1 MLSLN
6 DDTTHIGAKRETNA
20 QRIVSY
26 VMEAMPAPRDW
37 GIEPSIAKGRGHM
50 SLISGRIEFVRL
62 NISLADRIYVTP
74 EPEQLEPEISP
85 ADMDPAD
92 KIIGE
97 NRKRRVYSRE
107 NDVDLFA
114 LEKQIKNKM
123 SGARGSSSYELSE
136 DERFVKSSYRS
147 SKEIH
152 RIHFEL
158 EQLTNRLMFN
168 LIELTAI
175 TLFLGAIELVPF
187 FGLPFPSIFTPNGS
201 PLTYLLV
208 SLVGLAFAAYV
219 SISDIIAGVK
229 NIAKKKF
236 NTRTVLSVAIIAEL
250 LHIIYMLVML
260 LAFGNTAT
268 NSFAAPVCF
277 AVTIYTANRLMH
289 TMRVARGFGF
299 AARRGTHCELL
310 AADDSPIAVDLR
322 LAAGGGSA
330 RVSYM
335 VRTKHLSGYFK
346 NACREDHVSLIMSRL
361 YPYLLSVSLAAAIV
375 GGICGGLRG
384 DSPISVGFSAICAAL
399 VTSVPV
405 TGLLCLEIPLSIT
418 SKRLL
423 KGGTLLNGWN
433 AVNKF
438 GDTDAFAINTT
449 DLFPRGSIKVRK
461 ALAVSDMEIEQVTA
475 VAASVVIA
483 SGGALAE
490 VFGELIQDETRLR
503 GSVDG
508 IFYENELGISAWLKE
523 KRILV
528 GNRDMMEIHS
538 VIIPNGGLARLDEFE
553 AMAERPGHQV
563 LYVAVNNKLMGVYLL
578 EYKASTAVRNA
589 LVQIISDG
597 TNLMIYTCD
606 ANINVQLITRVFDLP
621 PRFISILDNEGSRVY
636 DSVTYAVTDSEE
648 ALLATNG
655 SFKALSAGIRAAVRL
670 KETQRLGIMVQSVCF
685 GIGFL
690 FVVILSSIS
699 PYAIDAAQV
708 VIMQVVFVVISLFSV
723 LRAL

>member
-1 MLSLN
+1 MSVN
-6 DDTTHIGAKRETNA
+6 DDTTHIGARKEADA
-20 QRIVSY
+20 QRIVSC

-37 GIEPSIAKGRGHM
+37 GIEPSIAKGKGHM
-50 SLISGRIEFVRL
+50 RLIQGRIEFVRL
-62 NISLADRIYVTP
+62 DISPADRIYVPPDTDDI
-74 EPEQLEPEISP
+74 EPEISP
-85 ADMDPAD
+85 TDMDPAD
-92 KIIGE
+92 RIIGDD
-97 NRKRRVYSRE
+97 RKRMVHNRE

-114 LEKQIKNKM
+114 LEKQIKNKL
-123 SGARGSSSYELSE
+123 GAARGSSSYELSE
-136 DERFVKSSYRS
+136 DERFVKANYRS

-158 EQLTNRLMFN
+158 EQLTNRLMFS
-168 LIELTAI
+168 LIELAVI
-175 TLFLGAIELVPF
+175 TVFLSVIELFPA
-187 FGLPFPSIFTPNGS
+187 FGLPFPSIFTPEGS
-201 PLTYLLV
+201 SLTYLLV
-208 SLVGLAFAAYV
+208 SLGGLVFSAYI
-219 SISDIIAGVK
+219 SISDIMAGLK
-229 NIAKKKF
+229 NIVKKKF

-260 LAFGNTAT
+260 LNFGRTAT

-346 NACREDHVSLIMSRL
+346 NACREDSVSIIMSRL
-361 YPYLLSVSLAAAIV
+361 YPYLLAASLAAAVV
-375 GGICGGLRG
+375 GAIRGAFRG
-384 DSPISVGFSAICAAL
+384 DSFISVGFSALCAAL
-399 VTSVPV
+399 VTSVPI

-423 KGGTLLNGWN
+423 RTGALLNGWN
-433 AVNKF
+433 SVDKF

-461 ALAVSDMEIEQVTA
+461 ALAVSDMEIEEVTA

-490 VFGELIQDETRLR
+490 VFGELIHDECKLR

-508 IFYENELGISAWLKE
+508 IFYENELGISAWLQE

-528 GNRDMMEIHS
+528 GNREMMETHR

-553 AMAERPGHQV
+553 AMVKRPGHQM

-578 EYKASTAVRNA
+578 EYKASAAVRNA

-606 ANINVQLITRVFDLP
+606 ANINVQLITSVFDLP
-621 PRFISILDNEGSRVY
+621 SRFISILDNEGSRVY

-655 SFKALSAGIRAAVRL
+655 TFKALSAGIRAAVRL
-670 KETQRLGIMVQSVCF
+670 KETQNLGIMVQSVCF

-690 FVVILSSIS
+690 FVAILSCIS
-699 PYAIDAAQV
+699 PYAIDAAKIL
-708 VIMQVVFVVISLFSV
+708 IMQAVFAVISLFSV